1 MKSKTLT
8 DFFNYALGDVF
19 VKGFLFISLP
29 LLSRLLDPIQYGYL
43 SLINTA
49 TIILYVFISLNLQ
62 NAITNRYMITNE
74 NFDSYLLSILYFII
88 PFQTILLILEPLYRI
103 PVSSF
108 LGVNEKDFFSI
119 LLICVMLSYIYI
131 YTCYLQASRQS
142 KRYVIFNIIA
152 KISEIT
158 LIFVFAYFLTS
169 NKYMSKIY
177 AQMIVNIILIV
188 YVLRVLWKLSR
199 GEFKFLYLKEALIFS
214 LPLIVHVLSNSLLAQ
229 ADRLIIN
236 KLMGIYSAG
245 IYSFAYN
252 LGMCVIVV
260 IMAWNSSWQPK
271 LYKLINSKDNDLIK
285 RATYASTVL
294 MFLVCAITMLLS
306 KEMVIFLS
314 GEKYYD
320 SVPIL
325 PLIIIG
331 NSLIHMYLVYV
342 NFVFYKKKTMIISS
356 ATLGAL
362 AINIVLNYYLIPIF
376 GIAGSAWATVIAYFF
391 LAALHYVTATFITK
405 NNIIPFKYLIF
416 YSAGLLFVYPMVLYL
431 NEQSLVVGLAIK
443 TIIMIIVI
451 TFIVKSKILLLLSE

>member
-49 TIILYVFISLNLQ
+49 TMILYVFISLNLQ
-62 NAITNRYMITNE
+62 NSITNRFMITSE
-74 NFDSYLLSILYFII
+74 NFDSYLLSILCFII
-88 PFQTILLILEPLYRI
+88 PFQIILIILEPLYRA

-108 LGVNEKDFFSI
+108 LGINEKDFISVLSI
-119 LLICVMLSYIYI
+119 CIMLSYIYI

-142 KRYVIFNIIA
+142 KRYVIFNIVA
-152 KISEIT
+152 KISEMI
-158 LIFVFAYFLTS
+158 LIFAFAYFLTS
-169 NKYMSKIY
+169 NQYMSKIY
-177 AQMIVNIILIV
+177 AQMIVNIILIT
-188 YVLRVLWKLSR
+188 YVSMILWKLSR
-199 GEFKFLYLKEALIFS
+199 GKFNFRYLKEALIFS
-214 LPLIVHVLSNSLLAQ
+214 LPLIIHVLSNSLLSQ

-236 KLMGIYSAG
+236 KIMGVYSAG

-271 LYKLINSKDNDLIK
+271 LYKLINSRDNEAIK

-294 MFLVCAITMLLS
+294 IFLICALSMLFS
-306 KEMVIFLS
+306 KEMVVFLAS
-314 GEKYYD
+314 DKYYD
-320 SVPIL
+320 SIPIL

-331 NSLIHMYLVYV
+331 NSLIHIYLIYV
-342 NFVFYKKKTMIISS
+342 NFIFYKKKTVIISC

-362 AINIVLNYYLIPIF
+362 GINVILNYYLIPKF

-391 LAALHYVTATFITK
+391 LAALHYTTATYITR

-416 YSAGLLFVYPMVLYL
+416 YSVGLLLVYPVTLYL
-431 NEQSLVVGLAIK
+431 NEMNLISGLVLK
-443 TIIMIIVI
+443 IVI
-451 TFIVKSKILLLLSE
+451 SLMVIVFVAKSKILKLLSE